1 MTASEFKTKWSR
13 VQGKE
18 TSIYQEHFTDLCRLL
33 GQQTPNEADPSG
45 KDFFCFQ
52 KLVTKDAEFLNL
64 DAPEGEPVERGFA
77 DVWKKEHFGWEY
89 KGKRKNLDEAYRQLQ
104 QYREDLEN
112 PPFLIVCDFEHYII
126 RTNFTGTVQKTYK
139 FTNAE
144 IDEPENWRVLL
155 ACFENPDSL
164 KPEQTTAEVTK
175 ELAAQIGKV
184 AMTLQERESVE
195 LSNVKTRK
203 EITVA
208 KNNNLRIARFLNR
221 LVFCMFA
228 EDTGLLPEN
237 LFTNILKASLHN
249 PKHFTD
255 TTADL
260 FKKMQKGG
268 RFGNDP
274 IRHFNGHLFDDFT
287 VFELT
292 EAEIK
297 YLHTA
302 ATAEWQF
309 VQPSIMGTLFQRA
322 LDFEEGGKLRAQLGA
337 HYTDEG
343 EIKIIV
349 EPVLMSPLRREWAA
363 LKATLQASF
372 KRGKGTAEERARIQK
387 FLKKLRTI
395 IVLDPACGSGN
406 FLYVSLQL
414 LLALEKAVINFA
426 AQLGFAFDLEVS
438 VKQLRAIEINPYA
451 FELAQVSVQ
460 IGYLQWRR
468 DNGFPNEQSP
478 VLQNLDGFKYEDA
491 LLEQRFKK
499 KKSLKAA
506 RKKEH
511 VENEAVETHYIER
524 AWPDADVIVGNPP
537 FLGGS
542 KLWEELGREYQ
553 NQLWDVFSGRVP
565 GGADLCCYWFE
576 KARKQIENGKSKRA
590 GLLATQGIRGG
601 ANRKVLESIKESGD
615 IFFAISDRDWILD
628 GANVH
633 VSMVGF
639 DSGGEK
645 ERILDDIKVANI
657 NADLSA
663 HADVTAAKPLKEN
676 LEISFRGTQKSGDF
690 DIADELAREW
700 LNAPNPNGKPNS
712 DLLKPWL
719 NGGAIVKRLPPV
731 WIIDTGTDLKVN
743 DFTIYEKPYAHAF
756 KFVKPQRDKNKREHR
771 RLNWWLHAET
781 CPGMRTAIIGQ
792 QRFLTTPR
800 VSKFRIFSWA
810 DSITLP
816 DDGIYIFARSDD
828 YFFGVVHSRLHEVWT
843 RSQGTQVRER
853 ESGFRYTPNTCFETF
868 PFPHATPAQEN
879 AIAAAAKELNQ
890 LREGWLNPP
899 EWTEIRTLEF
909 PGTPDGVWAR
919 YIDPATIK
927 EVTLPGQDNI
937 PEKEW
942 TKIKVGTVVYPRRE
956 PKDAKCAADLKKRT
970 LTNLYNARPP
980 WLDNAHKTLDA
991 AVAAAYG
998 WPADLTDDQIL
1009 EKLLALNLERAAE
1022 EARTS
1027 ETQKRRTTREKHAG
1041 EMI

>member
-64 DAPEGEPVERGFA
+64 DAPDGEPVERGFA

-139 FTNAE
+139 FSNAE

-155 ACFENPDSL
+155 ACFENPKSL
-164 KPEQTTAEVTK
+164 KPKQTTAEVTK

-184 AMTLQERESVE
+184 AKSLQERESVE
-195 LSNVKTRK
+195 LSNVKTLK
-203 EITVA
+203 EIVVA
-208 KNNNLRIARFLNR
+208 KNKNLSIARFLNR

-237 LFTNILKASLHN
+237 LFTNILKASLRN
-249 PKHFTD
+249 PKHFTE
-255 TTADL
+255 TAADL

-292 EAEIK
+292 ETEIK
-297 YLHTA
+297 DLHEA
-302 ATAEWQF
+302 ATAQWQF

-363 LKATLQASF
+363 LKATLLASL
-372 KRGKGTAEERARIQK
+372 KRGKGTADERTRIQK
-387 FLKKLRTI
+387 FLKKLRAI

-426 AQLGFAFDLEVS
+426 AQLGFVFDLEVS
-438 VKQLRAIEINPYA
+438 VKQLRAIEINAYA

-468 DNGFPNEQSP
+468 DNGFPNEQTP
-478 VLQNLDGFKYEDA
+478 VLQNLDGFKHEDA

-524 AWPDADVIVGNPP
+524 AWPEADVIVGNPP

-553 NQLWDVFSGRVP
+553 NQLWDIFSGRVP

-576 KARKQIENGKSKRA
+576 KARKQIKNGNCKRA

-601 ANRKVLESIKESGD
+601 SNCKVLESIKETGD
-615 IFFAISDRDWILD
+615 IFFAESSRDWILD
-628 GANVH
+628 GAAVD
-633 VSMVGF
+633 VSMIGF
-639 DSGGEK
+639 DNGTEAEK
-645 ERILDDIKVANI
+645 ILDSKRVAEI
-657 NADLSA
+657 NANLTASA
-663 HADVTAAKPLKEN
+663 DTTEAKTLNSNLNLCFIGSKKAGEFEVSDEIAAGWLKN
-676 LEISFRGTQKSGDF
+676 
-690 DIADELAREW
+690 
-700 LNAPNPNGKPNS
+700 PNPHGRPNS
-712 DLLKPWL
+712 DVLRVWV
-719 NGGAIVKRLPPV
+719 NGDALIKTRRSWWIVDAGDRLPL
-731 WIIDTGTDLKVN
+731 DMMSG
-743 DFTIYEKPYAHAF
+743 YEKPFAWILE
-756 KFVKPQRDKNKREHR
+756 KVKPERDKNNETRTRNNYWIHKRSGADMREAVAPLSR
-771 RLNWWLHAET
+771 CLAVVRHAKH
-781 CPGMRTAIIGQ
+781 
-792 QRFLTTPR
+792 L
-800 VSKFRIFSWA
+800 IFSWLNPV
-810 DSITLP
+810 ILP
-816 DDGIYIFARSDD
+816 DDGIYVFARDED
-828 YFFGVVHSRLHEVWT
+828 WFMGLMQSRIHRVWALN
-843 RSQGTQVRER
+843 RGTFLEDRP
-853 ESGFRYTPNTCFETF
+853 RYTPTTCFDTF
-868 PFPHATPAQEN
+868 SFPRATPSQDN
-879 AIAAAAKELNQ
+879 AIAAAAKELIQ

-909 PGTPDGVWAR
+909 PGTPGGVWAR
-919 YIDPATIK
+919 YIDPATVK
-927 EVTLPGQDNI
+927 DVTLPGQDNI
-937 PEKEW
+937 PAKERQ
-942 TKIKVGTVVYPRRE
+942 KIKVGTVVYPRRE

-970 LTNLYNARPP
+970 LTNLSNARPT

-998 WPADLTDDQIL
+998 WPADLSDEQIL

-1027 ETQKRRTTREKHAG
+1027 ETQKRRTTREKHAE